1 MISVKASFGR
11 RAVVAGFLVALA
23 ANAPT
28 PGGAQTNPFVGTW
41 VLNVAKS
48 TFTPGPAPK
57 RQTGTYE
64 VVGAGLRI
72 SATVV
77 DAQGKPTSSHYTAN
91 FDGKDYPVTGNAD
104 YDAIVLRRVD
114 ANTIE
119 FTRKRA
125 GKVVETG
132 TNVVSKDGKTR
143 TITVDGTN
151 AQGQTVHNVQVY
163 DNK

>member
-11 RAVVAGFLVALA
+11 RAVAAGFLVALA

-28 PGGAQTNPFVGTW
+28 PGAAQTNPFVGAW

-48 TFTPGPAPK
+48 KFTPGPAPK
-57 RQTGTYE
+57 SQTAIYE
-64 VVGAGLRI
+64 VVGAGLRV
-72 SATVV
+72 SATGV
-77 DAQGKPTSSHYTAN
+77 DAQGKPINTQYTAN

-104 YDAIVLRRVD
+104 YDAIVLKRVD
-114 ANTIE
+114 AHSME

-125 GKVVETG
+125 SKVVQTG

-151 AQGQTVHNVQVY
+151 AQGQTVHNVSVY
-163 DNK
+163 DKK

>member
-1 MISVKASFGR
+1 MITVKALLGR
-11 RAVVAGFLVALA
+11 RALLAGLLVALA
-23 ANAPT
+23 NVPRPSA
-28 PGGAQTNPFVGTW
+28 AQANPFVGTW

-57 RQTGTYE
+57 SQTGIYE
-64 VVGAGLRI
+64 VVGAGVRVN
-72 SATVV
+72 STGV
-77 DAQGKPTSSHYTAN
+77 DGQGKPISTRYTAN

-125 GKVVETG
+125 GKVVQTG

-151 AQGQTVHNVQVY
+151 AQGQTVHNVSVY
-163 DNK
+163 DKK

>member
-1 MISVKASFGR
+1 
-11 RAVVAGFLVALA
+11 LVALA
-23 ANAPT
+23 ASTPT
-28 PGGAQTNPFVGTW
+28 PGAAQTDPFVGTW

-48 TFTPGPAPK
+48 QFTPGPAPK
-57 RQTGTYE
+57 SQTAVYE
-64 VVGAGLRI
+64 SVGAGLRI
-72 SATVV
+72 STTGV
-77 DAQGKPTSSHYTAN
+77 DGQSKPISTQYTAN

-104 YDAIVLRRVD
+104 YDAIALRHVN

-125 GKVVETG
+125 GKAVQTG

-151 AQGQTVHNVQVY
+151 AQGQTVHNVSVY
-163 DNK
+163 DKK